1 MVVPLLGA
9 QHNGIPYNE
18 SLLCEN
24 DNVKDEL
31 NSDGNSQ
38 MTAFVSRKSL
48 LMSEKQF
55 EKIENAGTEV
65 TYRCTKC
72 RNCPDCK
79 TNEQIEH
86 ISIQEEMEQHII
98 DQSVTVDKRNCWTV
112 AKLPFIKDPVHRLS
126 PNKHIARK
134 IYDGQVRKLEQCTM
148 DRNDVIQ
155 SERKLQEL
163 GFVDFVNNLTPE
175 QRKKIADSP
184 VKHFIPWRAAWD
196 GNSIS
201 TQFHPSGH
209 ICG

>member
-1 MVVPLLGA
+1 M
-9 QHNGIPYNE
+9 
-18 SLLCEN
+18 
-24 DNVKDEL
+24 KDEP
-31 NSDGNSQ
+31 NSDGNRQ
-38 MTAFVSRKSL
+38 MTVFVSRKSL

-98 DQSVTVDKRNCWTV
+98 DQSVTVDKRNCRTV
-112 AKLPFIKDPVHRLS
+112 VKLPFIKDPVHRLS

-155 SERKLQEL
+155 SDRK
-163 GFVDFVNNLTPE
+163 NC
-175 QRKKIADSP
+175 KI
-184 VKHFIPWRAAWD
+184 W
-196 GNSIS
+196 GL
-201 TQFHPSGH
+201 
-209 ICG
+209 